1 MAHPQAADEGRRG
14 RAGRRQALYPLLL
27 CPGHHSLVLRA
38 LSPVLEVLRGPW
50 RDQLLGYF
58 GWREASFD
66 ESEKLPDTENV
77 DNDGIVNKTREMV

>member
-1 MAHPQAADEGRRG
+1 
-14 RAGRRQALYPLLL
+14 
-27 CPGHHSLVLRA
+27 
-38 LSPVLEVLRGPW
+38 LRGPW